1 MSNDYSKESYS
12 DVMRTDMREKN
23 GQLLIEI
30 ELPGYSKE
38 NISAELEGGV
48 LTIHASRNEE
58 LESDMTSTHY
68 LLRERITG
76 DMKRSFHVGDN
87 VHQKDVTA
95 QLKDGILSIII
106 IKNEN
111 SVEGEKRKLID
122 IQNVIQL

>member
-1 MSNDYSKESYS
+1 MSNDYSEESYS
-12 DVMRTDMREKN
+12 DVMRADMREKN

-48 LTIHASRNEE
+48 LTIHARRNEE

-68 LLRERITG
+68 LLRERFTG
-76 DMKRSFHVGDN
+76 DMKRSFHVGDS

>member
-1 MSNDYSKESYS
+1 MSNEFSKDSYS
-12 DVMRTDMREKN
+12 DVMRADMREKN

-30 ELPGYSKE
+30 ELPGFSKE
-38 NISAELEGGV
+38 NISAELEGGR
-48 LTIHASRNEE
+48 LTIHARRNEE
-58 LESDMTSTHY
+58 LESDMTTTHY
-68 LLRERITG
+68 LLRERFTG

>member
-12 DVMRTDMREKN
+12 DVMRADMREKN

-48 LTIHASRNEE
+48 LTIHARRNEE

-68 LLRERITG
+68 LLRERFTG
-76 DMKRSFHVGDN
+76 DMKRSFHAGDD

>member
-1 MSNDYSKESYS
+1 MSNDYSEESYS
-12 DVMRTDMREKN
+12 DVMRADMREKN

-48 LTIHASRNEE
+48 LTIHARRNEE

-68 LLRERITG
+68 LLRERFTG
-76 DMKRSFHVGDN
+76 DMKRSFRVGDS

-106 IKNEN
+106 VKNEN

>member
-1 MSNDYSKESYS
+1 MSNEFSKDSYS
-12 DVMRTDMREKN
+12 DVMRADMREKN

-30 ELPGYSKE
+30 ELPGFSKE
-38 NISAELEGGV
+38 NISAELEGGR
-48 LTIHASRNEE
+48 LTIHARRNEE
-58 LESDMTSTHY
+58 LESDMTTTHY
-68 LLRERITG
+68 LLRERFTG
-76 DMKRSFHVGDN
+76 DMKRRFHVGEN

-106 IKNEN
+106 MKNEN